1 MERDVQIGV
10 AAVNR
15 KLRRIQNALFSVRI
29 GCCAGVLTGMLL
41 IGGCSL
47 PGKGLENAYSFEERF
62 PNITAPDSKEQWA
75 SAMAKPLC
83 VVMDESAFQDDSI
96 NSEAAAIFDI
106 NDRDVLFS
114 KNAFRRMN
122 PASTTKIMTA
132 LLALKYGNLSDMVT
146 VTDASVIT
154 ESGATLCGIKPGDTV
169 TLEQLLYGLMLP
181 SGNDAGNAIAV
192 HISESVEAFAELMN
206 KEARALGASNTH
218 FVNPHGLTDEN
229 HYTTAYDLYLI
240 FNECLKYEKFVDI
253 ISTMTYTAE
262 YMTAAGT
269 PGTQTWNN
277 GNYYLTGQT
286 AAPDGVAVVGGKT
299 GTTNAAGYCL
309 VLYSRDNANNGYI
322 SVVLKSDSRN
332 ALYSNMTKLLT
343 KIVD

>member
-1 MERDVQIGV
+1 MERSIQIGV
-10 AAVNR
+10 AAVKNKR
-15 KLRRIQNALFSVRI
+15 LVQCS
-29 GCCAGVLTGMLL
+29 CGMLAGL
-41 IGGCSL
+41 LLFGGCAL
-47 PGKGLENAYSFEERF
+47 PGKKLENPYSFQERVAG
-62 PNITAPDSKEQWA
+62 ITSPESKEQWA

-83 VVMDESAFQDDSI
+83 VVMDESVYSDDSI
-96 NSEAAAIFDI
+96 TSEAAAAFDVS
-106 NDRDVLFS
+106 DREVLFS

-146 VTDASVIT
+146 VTEDSIIT
-154 ESGATLCGIKPGDTV
+154 EAGATLCGIKPGDTV

-192 HISESVEAFAELMN
+192 HISGSVEAFAQLMN
-206 KEARALGASNTH
+206 KEARSLGASNTH
-218 FVNPHGLTDEN
+218 FVNPHGLTDEQ

-240 FNECLKYEKFVDI
+240 FNECIKYDKFVEI
-253 ISTMTYTAE
+253 IGTKSYSAD
-262 YMTAAGT
+262 YMTASGE
-269 PGTQTWNN
+269 PGTFTWNN
-277 GNYYLTGQT
+277 GNRYLTGET
-286 AAPDGVAVVGGKT
+286 EAPEGVTVVGGKT

-309 VLYSRDNANNGYI
+309 ILYSHDGSGKDYI

-332 ALYSNMTKLLT
+332 GLYTNMTNLLT